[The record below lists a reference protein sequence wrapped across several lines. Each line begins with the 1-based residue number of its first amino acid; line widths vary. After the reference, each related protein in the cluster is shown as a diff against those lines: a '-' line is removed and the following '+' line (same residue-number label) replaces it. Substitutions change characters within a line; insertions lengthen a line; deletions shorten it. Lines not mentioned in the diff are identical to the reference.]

1 MNKVHGN
8 IALPNAFTF
17 QVNSARWLQEA
28 KLNIEIFL
36 CWNSLAVQQM
46 FQGFYTEIST
56 MSFFSSTYYAQF
68 MLEAKYAARAPRNLL
83 TAIQRTSEL
92 AVLLPEVARAALTQ
106 RGRHLCY
113 LCPEQAFFSFFDDDV
128 NPDEKRRM
136 ADTLMTYIDQ
146 WSPGEILIDIVSQT
160 I

>member
-68 MLEAKYAARAPRNLL
+68 MLEAKYAARTPRNLL
-83 TAIQRTSEL
+83 TA
-92 AVLLPEVARAALTQ
+92 
-106 RGRHLCY
+106 H
-113 LCPEQAFFSFFDDDV
+113 
-128 NPDEKRRM
+128 K
-136 ADTLMTYIDQ
+136 
-146 WSPGEILIDIVSQT
+146 
-160 I
+160 